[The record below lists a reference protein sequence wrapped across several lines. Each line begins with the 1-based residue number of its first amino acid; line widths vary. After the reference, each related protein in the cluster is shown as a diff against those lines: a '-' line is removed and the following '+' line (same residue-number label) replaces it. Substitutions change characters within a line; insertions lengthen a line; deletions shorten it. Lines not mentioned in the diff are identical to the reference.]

1 MNWSFA
7 NLITC
12 SFPNNFNA
20 FWLELSAGWRVE
32 DVKQCFLGGF
42 MKGRIDLGTYFNC
55 GKPVE
60 RLIVH
65 NGENV

>member
-12 SFPNNFNA
+12 SFPNNFDA
-20 FWLELSAGWRVE
+20 FWLELSAGWRVG

-42 MKGRIDLGTYFNC
+42 MKGRIDLGT
-55 GKPVE
+55 
-60 RLIVH
+60 
-65 NGENV
+65 